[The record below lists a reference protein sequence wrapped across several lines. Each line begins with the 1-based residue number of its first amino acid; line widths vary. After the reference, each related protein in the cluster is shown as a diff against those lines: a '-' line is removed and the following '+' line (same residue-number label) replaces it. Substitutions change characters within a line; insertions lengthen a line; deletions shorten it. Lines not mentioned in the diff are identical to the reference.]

1 MALFSERNNHKPVRV
16 DIQIEYIDERLRT
29 HLWNSTLEDFVKT
42 NIYKNGNEFSDFS
55 KVIWSDFFV
64 LPLNTMPYD
73 RNDLIDKIHGLFMNC
88 QWYSIFD
95 FIEFILDVSTDK
107 YLVREFTKKINF
119 YLEKELSAYRI
130 IDEKVVQITDEIEI
144 TTIETAIN
152 ENSTSESVSKHLKR
166 ALELMSDR
174 QNPDYRN
181 SIKESIS
188 AVEALCI
195 EITGNPKATLGQALK
210 QIEKSTDLHKS
221 LQSAFSS
228 LYGYTS
234 EADGIRHAMLSEST
248 LKQEDA
254 LFMLVSCSAFVNY
267 LKMKT

>member
-1 MALFSERNNHKPVRV
+1 MGLFSERNNFKPVRV
-16 DIQIEYIDERLRT
+16 EIQIESIDDRLRT
-29 HLWNSTLEDFVKT
+29 HLWNTTLEEFVKS
-42 NIYKNGNEFSDFS
+42 NIYKNGNQYSDFS
-55 KVIWSDFFV
+55 KIIWSDFFV
-64 LPLNTMPYD
+64 LPLNSMPYD
-73 RNDLIDKIHGLFMNC
+73 KNDLIVKIHEIFTNGP
-88 QWYSIFD
+88 WYFVYD
-95 FIEFILDVSTDK
+95 LIEFILNVIADEYFIEDFS
-107 YLVREFTKKINF
+107 RKINY
-119 YLEKELSAYRI
+119 YLEKEMSAYRLI
-130 IDEKVVQITDEIEI
+130 AKNFVQVTTEIEI
-144 TTIETAIN
+144 KSIETAIN
-152 ENSTSESVSKHLKR
+152 SEGSNSSIEIHIKR
-166 ALELMSDR
+166 ALGLMSDR

-234 EADGIRHAMLSEST
+234 EADGIRHAMLDEST

-267 LKMKT
+267 LKMK